1 MMVENINQMKSKII
15 VTMMLYW
22 CQKLNKMDPLIA
34 TKHVSWQN
42 VKQIL
47 GVDFEYT
54 FFFVVKMT
62 SLWMLL
68 TFVAHYG

>member
-1 MMVENINQMKSKII
+1 
-15 VTMMLYW
+15 
-22 CQKLNKMDPLIA
+22 MDPLIA

-62 SLWMLL
+62 SL
-68 TFVAHYG
+68 

>member
-1 MMVENINQMKSKII
+1 
-15 VTMMLYW
+15 
-22 CQKLNKMDPLIA
+22 
-34 TKHVSWQN
+34 
-42 VKQIL
+42 L

-54 FFFVVKMT
+54 FSLVVKMT

>member
-1 MMVENINQMKSKII
+1 MKEDKMQLGANGYFAS
-15 VTMMLYW
+15 
-22 CQKLNKMDPLIA
+22 KLNKMDPLIA
-34 TKHVSWQN
+34 WKHVSSQK
-42 VKQIL
+42 VTQIL

-54 FFFVVKMT
+54 FFLVVKMT